1 MILGFFVSLH
11 TKNNKNMKRFILLLM
26 ATMTMAFSFAQDEP
40 EKSSPSWDTEI
51 VRRCSNMNIE
61 GERFDN
67 VVITLKSYD
76 KNSEPFLG
84 IKGGPRVKVTVKNN
98 NGKKVY
104 KKIFKNCYLYI
115 FSDGEVRVGKPKFNQ
130 IIIDKIGRSWYGEIK
145 EKEGIW

>member
-1 MILGFFVSLH
+1 
-11 TKNNKNMKRFILLLM
+11 MKKIILLMLLM
-26 ATMTMAFSFAQDEP
+26 LPMAVVAQSEEP

-51 VRRCSNMNIE
+51 VRRCTAMNIE

-84 IKGGPRVKVTVKNN
+84 IKGGPRVKVTVKDN

-104 KKIFKNCYLYI
+104 KKTFKNCYLYI
-115 FSDGEVRVGKPKFNQ
+115 FSDGEVQVGKPKFNQ

>member
-1 MILGFFVSLH
+1 
-11 TKNNKNMKRFILLLM
+11 MKRFVLLLM
-26 ATMTMAFSFAQDEP
+26 ACISMAVSFAQDEP
-40 EKSSPSWDTEI
+40 ETSKPSSDTEI
-51 VRRCSNMNIE
+51 VRRCFAMNIE

-84 IKGGPRVKVTVKNN
+84 IKGGPRVKVTVKDN

-104 KKIFKNCYLYI
+104 KKTFKNCYLYI
-115 FSDGEVRVGKPKFNQ
+115 FSDGEVQVGKPKFNQ

-145 EKEGIW
+145 EKEGVW